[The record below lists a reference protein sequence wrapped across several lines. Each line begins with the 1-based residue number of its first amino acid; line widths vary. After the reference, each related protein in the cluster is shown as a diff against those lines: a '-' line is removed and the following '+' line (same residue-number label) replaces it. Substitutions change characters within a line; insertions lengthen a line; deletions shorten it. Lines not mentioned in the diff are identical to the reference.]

1 MKDYILIDA
10 IGYKQHTHHQHT
22 KMTIET
28 QPAPQSYNHTIE
40 IIIIHHIHGRCIEK
54 YTRLTVHTCTR
65 TRTHRHPYILTTVK
79 PQHTA
84 AVFSNPIARKSKQL
98 FIAPIS
104 YFAAAFFHHSLVS
117 FAFNALP

>member
-40 IIIIHHIHGRCIEK
+40 IIIIHHIHGRMHRKI
-54 YTRLTVHTCTR
+54 HTPDRTHMHIR
-65 TRTHRHPYILTTVK
+65 TRI
-79 PQHTA
+79 HT
-84 AVFSNPIARKSKQL
+84 NI
-98 FIAPIS
+98 
-104 YFAAAFFHHSLVS
+104 
-117 FAFNALP
+117 